1 MYDGV
6 ERDGNEYLDVTL
18 FTLYRKSLDHTEL

>member
-6 ERDGNEYLDVTL
+6 ERDGVEYLDVTL
-18 FTLYRKSLDHTEL
+18 FILYRKSLDHTEL

>member
-6 ERDGNEYLDVTL
+6 ERDGMEYLDATL